1 VKPPGHDYNS
11 LIARAVDALH
21 INVRDTRLMLYE
33 QARRAQRSSFDPE
46 IPEAEF
52 GRERTA
58 LEKAIRNV
66 ETKAA
71 AADEGQAKS
80 DRKIVSDYV
89 RFMVEA
95 SARLDC
101 FYDASQL
108 PQPKEAIIA
117 AIEREIVRSPL
128 EKQVESLQTASA
140 LMWNFLEG
148 IGPVPRPLEGYS
160 RLPRR
165 HASRPRRAGANGRQC
180 GIHSRHREDCEPHG
194 HREEGGQERRGEN
207 CGSDSCSE
215 RSAGRVATRVLVCG
229 AIARIESIRQFF

>member
-95 SARLDC
+95 PTRLDC

-108 PQPKEAIIA
+108 PQPKEAILA

-128 EKQVESLQTASA
+128 EKQVESLQTAGA

-160 RLPRR
+160 RLPQGGTPADRDELER
-165 HASRPRRAGANGRQC
+165 MVASVEYIRDIERTASLMDIAK
-180 GIHSRHREDCEPHG
+180 REDKNV
-194 HREEGGQERRGEN
+194 EERIAAAIRIRKEVRGE
-207 CGSDSCSE
+207 
-215 RSAGRVATRVLVCG
+215 
-229 AIARIESIRQFF
+229 

>member
-1 VKPPGHDYNS
+1 VASEASGRKVKPPGHDYNS

-160 RLPRR
+160 RLPQGGTPADRDELER
-165 HASRPRRAGANGRQC
+165 IVASVEYIRDIERTASLMDIAK
-180 GIHSRHREDCEPHG
+180 REDKNVEERIAAAIRVR
-194 HREEGGQERRGEN
+194 REVRGE
-207 CGSDSCSE
+207 
-215 RSAGRVATRVLVCG
+215 
-229 AIARIESIRQFF
+229 

>member
-1 VKPPGHDYNS
+1 VASEASGRKVKPPGHDYNS

-160 RLPRR
+160 RLPQGGTPADRDELER
-165 HASRPRRAGANGRQC
+165 MVASVEYIRDIERTASLMDIAK
-180 GIHSRHREDCEPHG
+180 REDKNVEERIAAAIRVR
-194 HREEGGQERRGEN
+194 REVRGE
-207 CGSDSCSE
+207 
-215 RSAGRVATRVLVCG
+215 
-229 AIARIESIRQFF
+229 

>member
-1 VKPPGHDYNS
+1 VASEASGRKVKPPGHDYNS

-21 INVRDTRLMLYE
+21 VNVHDTRLMLYE

-80 DRKIVSDYV
+80 DRKILSDYV

-95 SARLDC
+95 PTRLDC

-108 PQPKEAIIA
+108 PQPKEAILA
-117 AIEREIVRSPL
+117 AIEREIVRSPR
-128 EKQVESLQTASA
+128 EKQVESLQTAGA
-140 LMWNFLEG
+140 FMWNFLEG

-160 RLPRR
+160 RLPQGSTPADRDELER
-165 HASRPRRAGANGRQC
+165 IVASVEYIR
-180 GIHSRHREDCEPHG
+180 DV
-194 HREEGGQERRGEN
+194 
-207 CGSDSCSE
+207 E
-215 RSAGRVATRVLVCG
+215 RSASLMDIAKREDKNVEERIAVA
-229 AIARIESIRQFF
+229 IRIRKEVRGE

>member
-1 VKPPGHDYNS
+1 MKPPGHDYNS

-95 SARLDC
+95 PTRLDC

-108 PQPKEAIIA
+108 PQPKEAILA

-128 EKQVESLQTASA
+128 EKQVESLQTAGA
-140 LMWNFLEG
+140 FMWNFLER

-160 RLPRR
+160 RLPQGGTPADRDELER
-165 HASRPRRAGANGRQC
+165 MVASVEYIRDIERTASLMDIAK
-180 GIHSRHREDCEPHG
+180 REDKNVEERIAAAIRVR
-194 HREEGGQERRGEN
+194 REVRGE
-207 CGSDSCSE
+207 
-215 RSAGRVATRVLVCG
+215 
-229 AIARIESIRQFF
+229 

>member
-1 VKPPGHDYNS
+1 VASEASGRKVKPPGHDYNS
-11 LIARAVDALH
+11 LIDRAVDALH
-21 INVRDTRLMLYE
+21 VNVRDTRLMLYE

-95 SARLDC
+95 PTRLDC

-128 EKQVESLQTASA
+128 EKQVESLPAHS
-140 LMWNFLEG
+140 
-148 IGPVPRPLEGYS
+148 
-160 RLPRR
+160 
-165 HASRPRRAGANGRQC
+165 C
-180 GIHSRHREDCEPHG
+180 GISWRGLALSRDRLRAIHDFPKAARQPTAT
-194 HREEGGQERRGEN
+194 
-207 CGSDSCSE
+207 SWSE
-215 RSAGRVATRVLVCG
+215 
-229 AIARIESIRQFF
+229 

>member
-1 VKPPGHDYNS
+1 MMSRAGRNYNS

-21 INVRDTRLMLYE
+21 VNVRDTRLMLYE
-33 QARRAQRSSFDPE
+33 EARRAQRSSFDPE

-71 AADEGQAKS
+71 AADEGKAKS

-95 SARLDC
+95 PTRLDC

-160 RLPRR
+160 RLPQGGTPADRDELER
-165 HASRPRRAGANGRQC
+165 IVASVEHIRDVERTASLMDIAK
-180 GIHSRHREDCEPHG
+180 REDKNV
-194 HREEGGQERRGEN
+194 EERIAAAIRIRKEVRGE
-207 CGSDSCSE
+207 
-215 RSAGRVATRVLVCG
+215 
-229 AIARIESIRQFF
+229 

>member
-21 INVRDTRLMLYE
+21 VNVRDTRLMLYE

-46 IPEAEF
+46 IPETEF

-95 SARLDC
+95 PTRLDC

-108 PQPKEAIIA
+108 PQPKETIIA

-128 EKQVESLQTASA
+128 EKQVESLQTAGA
-140 LMWNFLEG
+140 FMWNFLEG

-160 RLPRR
+160 RLPQGGTPADRDELER
-165 HASRPRRAGANGRQC
+165 MVASVEYIR
-180 GIHSRHREDCEPHG
+180 DV
-194 HREEGGQERRGEN
+194 
-207 CGSDSCSE
+207 E
-215 RSAGRVATRVLVCG
+215 RSASLMDIAKREDKNVEERIAA
-229 AIARIESIRQFF
+229 AIRKEVRGGKAH

>member
-1 VKPPGHDYNS
+1 VASEASGRKVKPPGHDYNS

-160 RLPRR
+160 RLPQGGTPADRDELER
-165 HASRPRRAGANGRQC
+165 IVASVEHIRDVERTASLMDIAK
-180 GIHSRHREDCEPHG
+180 REDKNV
-194 HREEGGQERRGEN
+194 EERIAAAIRIRKEVRGE
-207 CGSDSCSE
+207 
-215 RSAGRVATRVLVCG
+215 
-229 AIARIESIRQFF
+229 

>member
-1 VKPPGHDYNS
+1 VASEASGRKVKPPGHDYNS

-160 RLPRR
+160 RLPQGGTPADRDELER
-165 HASRPRRAGANGRQC
+165 MVASVEYIRDIERTASLMDIAK
-180 GIHSRHREDCEPHG
+180 REDKNV
-194 HREEGGQERRGEN
+194 EERIAAAIRIRKEVRGE
-207 CGSDSCSE
+207 
-215 RSAGRVATRVLVCG
+215 
-229 AIARIESIRQFF
+229 

>member
-21 INVRDTRLMLYE
+21 VNVRDTRLMLYE

-95 SARLDC
+95 PTRLDC

-160 RLPRR
+160 RLPQGGTPADRDELER
-165 HASRPRRAGANGRQC
+165 IVASVEHIRDVERTASLMDIAK
-180 GIHSRHREDCEPHG
+180 REDKNV
-194 HREEGGQERRGEN
+194 EERIAAAIRIRKEVRGE
-207 CGSDSCSE
+207 
-215 RSAGRVATRVLVCG
+215 
-229 AIARIESIRQFF
+229 

>member
-1 VKPPGHDYNS
+1 VASEASGRKVKPPGHDYNS

-21 INVRDTRLMLYE
+21 VNVRDTRLMLYE

-95 SARLDC
+95 PTRLDC

-108 PQPKEAIIA
+108 PQPKEAILA

-128 EKQVESLQTASA
+128 EKQVESLQTAGA
-140 LMWNFLEG
+140 FMWNFLER

-160 RLPRR
+160 RLPQGGTPADRDELER
-165 HASRPRRAGANGRQC
+165 MVASVEYIRDIERTASLMDIAK
-180 GIHSRHREDCEPHG
+180 REDKNV
-194 HREEGGQERRGEN
+194 EERIAAAIRVRRQVRDE
-207 CGSDSCSE
+207 
-215 RSAGRVATRVLVCG
+215 
-229 AIARIESIRQFF
+229 

>member
-1 VKPPGHDYNS
+1 VILLRKIIHAGAGTMGRAGRDYNS
-11 LIARAVDALH
+11 LIARAVDALQ

-33 QARRAQRSSFDPE
+33 QARRAQLSGFDPK

-58 LEKAIRNV
+58 LEKAIRVV

-71 AADEGQAKS
+71 VADEGQAKS
-80 DRKIVSDYV
+80 DRKIVSDYA

-95 SARLDC
+95 PTRMDC
-101 FYDASQL
+101 FYDASEL

-128 EKQVESLQTASA
+128 EKQVELLQTAGA
-140 LMWNFLEG
+140 FMWNFLEG

-160 RLPRR
+160 PLPQGSTPADRDDLRR
-165 HASRPRRAGANGRQC
+165 IVASVEYIRDVKITASLMDTAKKEDEKVEERIAAAIRIRREVRG
-180 GIHSRHREDCEPHG
+180 G
-194 HREEGGQERRGEN
+194 H
-207 CGSDSCSE
+207 
-215 RSAGRVATRVLVCG
+215 
-229 AIARIESIRQFF
+229 

>member
-1 VKPPGHDYNS
+1 MKPPGHDYNS

-95 SARLDC
+95 PTRLDC

-140 LMWNFLEG
+140 LMWNFLAG

-160 RLPRR
+160 RLPQGGTPADRDELER
-165 HASRPRRAGANGRQC
+165 IVASVEHIRDVERTASLMDIAK
-180 GIHSRHREDCEPHG
+180 REDKNV
-194 HREEGGQERRGEN
+194 EERIAAAIRIRKEVRGE
-207 CGSDSCSE
+207 
-215 RSAGRVATRVLVCG
+215 
-229 AIARIESIRQFF
+229 